1 MTFTPPIRRRNYG
14 KGHGYVDANGLK
26 IPGVTSIISD
36 GIPKPALLKWAGDVT
51 AEYAVDCWDELAD
64 MAPSVRLKTLKGAR
78 YANTDTAANKGT
90 VIHRLAA
97 ELVMGRQVQVPDL
110 LAGYVESY
118 VRFLDE
124 HDVEPVLVEATVV
137 SHKHGYAGTLDLID
151 GHRLLDLKSSRSG
164 IFGETAL
171 QLAAYRYADAY
182 VDERGDEH
190 PMPHIDWTGAV
201 HIRADGYSLV
211 PVEAGPE
218 QFRAFLYVQQ
228 VARFVADSRS
238 LVGGPV
244 ESPTSSTYRLT
255 RLDEQ

>member
-1 MTFTPPIRRRNYG
+1 MTYAPPIRRRNYG
-14 KGHGYVDANGLK
+14 KGHGYVDANGVK
-26 IPGVTSIISD
+26 VPGVTSIISD
-36 GIPKPALLKWAGDVT
+36 GIPKPALIKWAGDVT
-51 AEYAVDCWDELAD
+51 AEYAVDCWDELRG

-78 YANTDTAANKGT
+78 YANSDAAANKGT
-90 VIHRLAA
+90 AIHKLGA
-97 ELVMGRQVQVPDL
+97 ELVLGRQVQVPDH

-124 HDVEPVLVEATVV
+124 HNVDPILIEATVV
-137 SHKHGYAGTLDLID
+137 SHKYGYAGTLDLID
-151 GHRLLDLKSSRSG
+151 GHKLLDLKSSRSG

-182 VDERGDEH
+182 MDDAGEECA
-190 PMPHIDWTGAV
+190 MPPIDWTGAV

-218 QFRAFLYVQQ
+218 QFRAFLYAQQ
-228 VARFVADSRS
+228 VARFVADSRQ
-238 LVGGPV
+238 LVGDPI
-244 ESPTSSTYRLT
+244 EAPIASTYRLS